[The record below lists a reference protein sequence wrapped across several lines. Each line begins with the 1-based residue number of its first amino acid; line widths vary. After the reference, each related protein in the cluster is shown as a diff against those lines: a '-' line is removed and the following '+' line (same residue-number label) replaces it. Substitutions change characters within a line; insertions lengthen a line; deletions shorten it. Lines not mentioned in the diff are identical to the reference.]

1 MANRIEFF
9 GRRDSL
15 WGGETLKVSGIGRR
29 ASNRLGIKRNDQFRI
44 ERGPKQMFTLIP
56 DPKNKGTWKESHDK
70 SNPVKVSPRKHT
82 PTRFKR
88 AYPMT
93 VTIKKN
99 AEPRRLFL
107 IELANGG
114 IAISSSA
121 TAPIRAHR
129 SDHDYASVER

>member
-15 WGGETLKVSGIGRR
+15 WGGETLKCNGLSRLAGR
-29 ASNRLGIKRNDQFRI
+29 RLGIKRNDKFRI

-56 DPKNKGTWKESHDK
+56 DPKNRGTWKESHNK

-88 AYPMT
+88 AYPMM
-93 VTIKKN
+93 VTTKKD
-99 AEPRRLFL
+99 AEPQLLFL
-107 IELANGG
+107 VELGNGG
-114 IAISSSA
+114 IAITSSA
-121 TAPIRAHR
+121 TAPLHASRR
-129 SDHDYASVER
+129 DHDYASVER